1 MVKNK
6 DDIQREATK
15 IIQSNRASLLL
26 MGTGTGKT
34 YTALS
39 NMDGKILIVYAASPH
54 YQNWLLEIEKWN
66 IQKDITFTT
75 YDSLH
80 HLIGTKWDWICLD
93 EAHHCSLLRL
103 EKLQLIE
110 SKKYIYLS
118 ATVPKEKLQLLKELC
133 PYKSYKYNLAESI
146 DSGVLPQLDI
156 RVINFRLDNTRR
168 DLLYKKEKKT
178 AKSNKV
184 VNYNERFIKSDPLV
198 NIHIRCTEQE
208 YYNILC
214 EEMEFWKSKFI
225 QQRLEWQKA
234 KWLRKGG
241 ERKDFLAGL
250 KTNTAIQ
257 LVNSLVDKRFIVFTN
272 SIEQCE
278 KVAQGYPCVHS
289 KNPDSLQIIDEFN
302 NGTRDR
308 LFNVRM
314 LNEGMNLTQLDIAII
329 VALDGTELSGIQR
342 IGRSTR
348 SEKPIIYILRV
359 INTQDHVYFD
369 KLMSEIKQDYTIYE
383 L

>member
-1 MVKNK
+1 
-6 DDIQREATK
+6 
-15 IIQSNRASLLL
+15 
-26 MGTGTGKT
+26 
-34 YTALS
+34 
-39 NMDGKILIVYAASPH
+39 
-54 YQNWLLEIEKWN
+54 
-66 IQKDITFTT
+66 
-75 YDSLH
+75 
-80 HLIGTKWDWICLD
+80 
-93 EAHHCSLLRL
+93 
-103 EKLQLIE
+103 
-110 SKKYIYLS
+110 
-118 ATVPKEKLQLLKELC
+118 
-133 PYKSYKYNLAESI
+133 
-146 DSGVLPQLDI
+146 
-156 RVINFRLDNTRR
+156 
-168 DLLYKKEKKT
+168 
-178 AKSNKV
+178 
-184 VNYNERFIKSDPLV
+184 
-198 NIHIRCTEQE
+198 
-208 YYNILC
+208 
-214 EEMEFWKSKFI
+214 MEFWKSKFI

-250 KTNTAIQ
+250 KTNIAIQ

-314 LNEGMNLTQLDIAII
+314 LNEGMNLTQLDIAVI

-359 INTQDHVYFD
+359 LNTQDHVYFD
-369 KLMSEIKQDYTIYE
+369 KLMSEVKQNYKIYE